1 MKLRSAAMVLLSTA
15 AFSMVMVAQPAD
27 SETRHHGYEHGYRD
41 GFAYGRDAHSRG
53 ATVDMNG
60 DAYRNADHGYRDEFG
75 PKEEY
80 ETGYREGYRV
90 GADDGFANRVERL
103 EKMFAVE
110 GEAPP
115 NDRRGGYD
123 VAAELGYRDGV
134 KTGIKD
140 SRDKHSFRPT
150 EHDQWKD
157 GDRGY
162 HDSLGSKDAYK
173 ASYRKAYEAGYRDG
187 YGPPRG

>member
-1 MKLRSAAMVLLSTA
+1 MKLRTAATLLLSIA
-15 AFSMVMVAQPAD
+15 ASSVAIIAQPAD

-41 GFAYGRDAHSRG
+41 GFAYGQDARSRG
-53 ATVDMNG
+53 ASLDTNG
-60 DAYRNADHGYRDEFG
+60 DAYRNADHGYRAEFG
-75 PKEEY
+75 LKEEY

-90 GADDGFANRVERL
+90 GADDGFANRIERL
-103 EKMFAVE
+103 EKMFATDS
-110 GEAPP
+110 EAPP
-115 NDRRGGYD
+115 NDRWGGYD

-134 KTGIKD
+134 KSGIKD
-140 SRDKHSFRPT
+140 SRDRHSFRPT

-162 HDSLGSKDAYK
+162 HDSLGSKEAYK
-173 ASYRKAYEAGYRDG
+173 ASYRKAYESGYRDG